1 VPDRVLR
8 SASCLVFAALL
19 GKTGAAQAAVDAADR
34 LFGGTS
40 SCPSPAA
47 VRGEVET
54 LVPRERLNTRLRAAS
69 LAGAAPVEVVD
80 LGVRFQIVAAG
91 NTREYRDEA
100 RDCAHRARIAAV
112 FVVLVIDPAAIL
124 TETAAAPPVPAP
136 PPTVAAP
143 SEMVAAV
150 PAALA
155 PGARAARVH
164 VGLGAATAVDALE
177 VRWANGSTV
186 RYPPPRVDTAITIDQ
201 AATPVLNE

>member
-19 GKTGAAQAAVDAADR
+19 GKTGAAQAAGDAADR

-80 LGVRFQIVAAG
+80 LGVRFQIVAAA
-91 NTREYRDEA
+91 TRASTATRRATA
-100 RDCAHRARIAAV
+100 R
-112 FVVLVIDPAAIL
+112 
-124 TETAAAPPVPAP
+124 T
-136 PPTVAAP
+136 
-143 SEMVAAV
+143 
-150 PAALA
+150 
-155 PGARAARVH
+155 ARA
-164 VGLGAATAVDALE
+164 
-177 VRWANGSTV
+177 S
-186 RYPPPRVDTAITIDQ
+186 PPCSSCW
-201 AATPVLNE
+201 